1 MKKFFQFFFLF
12 FLGFSSAV
20 VLNEFVKITD
30 IKEEVIT
37 RTQSL
42 FGETGREVADDSSE
56 EGNLSEE
63 VPQGSE
69 TETADASK
77 EGEGEEGTGA
87 EGEEGE
93 EGELAGSDDEM
104 EGEEGEE
111 GEELADSDEGE
122 NEGEDEG
129 EGEGEGEELAESE
142 GDEDLEEDGEP
153 KKGMPVHSAVVGLRD
168 IKKHFTTYGNLKPWK
183 RVVLRPSREMT
194 VKRVMVKVGDV
205 INVGEVLVEFE
216 SELQNEKKKLAEI
229 ELKIKNAEFNL
240 TKKLAMNNFIS
251 KNEMAQKSLNRE
263 AQALRYKI
271 EQIQSNKQ
279 FMKAPISGI
288 VSTINLNPGD
298 YINEPSKFSIT
309 IVDQRKFKV
318 DLFLPPEI
326 AEALQKKAPVEIF
339 RTKGKKK
346 EIKKAKVISVAPTL
360 DLKSGTI
367 QTALGVSKPP
377 SSWRSGMYV
386 KIKITVSSLSGVVA
400 VQNSA
405 LVQEKD
411 KMVLFKILNKADKG
425 DFVTKVTPQLG
436 DSDGVYTE
444 VKSGLKFYDKIV
456 IKGQGSLKDQSLVT
470 VLK

>member
-20 VLNEFVKITD
+20 VLDEFARISD
-30 IKEEVIT
+30 IKEDVISKS
-37 RTQSL
+37 QSL
-42 FGETGREVADDSSE
+42 FGGPGREVADDSSE
-56 EGNLSEE
+56 EGFDPEE
-63 VPQGSE
+63 AGEESE
-69 TETADASK
+69 TETA
-77 EGEGEEGTGA
+77 EGS
-87 EGEEGE
+87 EEGE
-93 EGELAGSDDEM
+93 EGEGDELAESDEDM
-104 EGEEGEE
+104 EGEEGDEEGDELAE
-111 GEELADSDEGE
+111 GEEDGDE
-122 NEGEDEG
+122 D
-129 EGEGEGEELAESE
+129 EELAESE
-142 GDEDLEEDGEP
+142 GDEELGDEDEGP

-183 RVVLRPSREMT
+183 KVVLRPNREMT
-194 VKRVMVKVGDV
+194 VKGVMVKVGDV
-205 INVGEVLVEFE
+205 INVGEVLVEFD

-251 KNEMAQKSLNRE
+251 KNEMMQKSLNRE

-288 VSTINLNPGD
+288 ISSINLNPGD
-298 YINEPSKFSIT
+298 YINDPSKFSIT

-318 DLFLPPEI
+318 NLFLPPEI
-326 AEALQKKAPVEIF
+326 AEALQNKAPVEIY
-339 RTKGKKK
+339 RSKGKKK

-367 QTALGVSKPP
+367 KTALGVSKPP

-411 KMVLFKILNKADKG
+411 KMILFKISNKAGKG
-425 DFVTKVTPQLG
+425 DFVTKITPKLG
-436 DSDGVYTE
+436 DPDGAYTE
-444 VKSGLKFYDKIV
+444 IKSGLDFFDKIV

>member
-20 VLNEFVKITD
+20 VLNEFVRISD
-30 IKEEVIT
+30 IKEDVISKS
-37 RTQSL
+37 QSL
-42 FGETGREVADDSSE
+42 FEGPERDIAEDETDGSSSLEENADETGPDVE
-56 EGNLSEE
+56 
-63 VPQGSE
+63 
-69 TETADASK
+69 ETADAS
-77 EGEGEEGTGA
+77 GEEEA
-87 EGEEGE
+87 ELEEGE
-93 EGELAGSDDEM
+93 DLADSDEEM
-104 EGEEGEE
+104 EGENDNEEREEIVDDGEGEDDSGEE
-111 GEELADSDEGE
+111 GEELAGA
-122 NEGEDEG
+122 EGEDEL
-129 EGEGEGEELAESE
+129 GEEF
-142 GDEDLEEDGEP
+142 DGP

-168 IKKHFTTYGNLKPWK
+168 IKKYFTTYGNLKPWK
-183 RVVLRPSREMT
+183 RVVLRPNREMT
-194 VKRVMVKVGDV
+194 VKKVMVKVGDV
-205 INVGEVLVEFE
+205 INVGETLVEFE

-251 KNEMAQKSLNRE
+251 KNEMMTKSLNRE
-263 AQALRYKI
+263 AQALRFKI

-288 VSTINLNPGD
+288 VSSINLNPGD
-298 YINEPSKFSIT
+298 YINDPSKFSIK

-326 AEALQKKAPVEIF
+326 AEAVQKKVPVEIF

-346 EIKKAKVISVAPTL
+346 EIKKAQVISVAPTL

-411 KMVLFKILNKADKG
+411 KMVLFKISNKAGKG
-425 DFVTKVTPQLG
+425 DFVTKIVPKLG
-436 DSDGVYTE
+436 DSDGAYTE
-444 VKSGLKFYDKIV
+444 IKSGIDFFDKIV

>member
-12 FLGFSSAV
+12 FLGFASAV
-20 VLNEFVKITD
+20 ILNEFVRISD
-30 IKEEVIT
+30 IKEDVISKS
-37 RTQSL
+37 QSL
-42 FGETGREVADDSSE
+42 FGGPERDVAEDLTEVDSASEEVADELGGDAE
-56 EGNLSEE
+56 
-63 VPQGSE
+63 
-69 TETADASK
+69 ETADSS
-77 EGEGEEGTGA
+77 GEA
-87 EGEEGE
+87 EEGE
-93 EGELAGSDDEM
+93 ELAESDEEM
-104 EGEEGEE
+104 EGEESEEE
-111 GEELADSDEGE
+111 GEELADDG
-122 NEGEDEG
+122 EGEDG
-129 EGEGEGEELAESE
+129 GEELAEYE
-142 GDEDLEEDGEP
+142 GDEELGEEGEAP

-168 IKKHFTTYGNLKPWK
+168 IQKHFTTYGNLKPWK
-183 RVVLRPSREMT
+183 KVVLRPNREMT
-194 VKRVMVKVGDV
+194 VKKVMVKVGDV

-251 KNEMAQKSLNRE
+251 KNEMMTKSLNRE
-263 AQALRYKI
+263 AQALRFKI

-288 VSTINLNPGD
+288 ISSINLNPGD
-298 YINEPSKFSIT
+298 YINDPSKFSIK

-326 AEALQKKAPVEIF
+326 AEALQNKVPVEIF

-346 EIKKAKVISVAPTL
+346 EIKKAHVISVAPTL

-367 QTALGVSKPP
+367 QTALGVSQPP

-411 KMVLFKILNKADKG
+411 KMVLFKISNKAGKG
-425 DFVTKVTPQLG
+425 DFVTKIVPKLG
-436 DSDGVYTE
+436 DSDGAYTE
-444 VKSGLKFYDKIV
+444 VKSGLEFFDKIV